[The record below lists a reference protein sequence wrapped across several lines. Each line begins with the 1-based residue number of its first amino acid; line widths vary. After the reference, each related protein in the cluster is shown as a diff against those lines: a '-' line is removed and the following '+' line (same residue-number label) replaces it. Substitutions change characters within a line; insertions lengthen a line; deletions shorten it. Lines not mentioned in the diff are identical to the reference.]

1 MDSSTIMENPTAN
14 HKSEIIAVVIV
25 FPILALFALI
35 LRLLSRRLKRISLYY
50 DDYFAITAW
59 VSMLLFMNEGMTA
72 NSEIDTRCG
81 RGCHAGKG

>member
-1 MDSSTIMENPTAN
+1 MEDPTAN
-14 HKSEIIAVVIV
+14 HNTEIIAIVIV

-59 VSMLLFMNEGMTA
+59 IFALAEGAMLA
-72 NSEIDTRCG
+72 
-81 RGCHAGKG
+81 KGE